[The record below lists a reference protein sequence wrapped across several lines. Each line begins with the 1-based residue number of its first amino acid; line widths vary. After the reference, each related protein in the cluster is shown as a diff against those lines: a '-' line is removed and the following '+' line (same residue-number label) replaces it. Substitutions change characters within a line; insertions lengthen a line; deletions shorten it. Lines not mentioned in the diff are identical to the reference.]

1 MLLAVFC
8 FTVAVI
14 PFPFTN
20 MRIWSMV
27 SAALAENTD
36 DPSST
41 RALHFIRYF
50 TIVSSVG
57 RAWCG
62 VWHGVG
68 WGAVGG
74 VLTPHQLDLGTLS
87 SSRTSPPSSLP
98 APSPPPQLTW
108 NLFPI
113 TYFTSIDGWLPV
125 DVIEPLW
132 AALDW

>member
-50 TIVSSVG
+50 TIVSSAG
-57 RAWCG
+57 RTWCG

-68 WGAVGG
+68 WGREVGAQ
-74 VLTPHQLDLGTLS
+74 PHQQLDLGTLS

-98 APSPPPQLTW
+98 PLPSADL
-108 NLFPI
+108 
-113 TYFTSIDGWLPV
+113 
-125 DVIEPLW
+125 EPLPHHV
-132 AALDW
+132 LHFH

>member
-50 TIVSSVG
+50 PLVSSVG
-57 RAWCG
+57 CG
-62 VWHGVG
+62 MVWDVG
-68 WGAVGG
+68 REVGC
-74 VLTPHQLDLGTLS
+74 
-87 SSRTSPPSSLP
+87 SPP
-98 APSPPPQLTW
+98 
-108 NLFPI
+108 
-113 TYFTSIDGWLPV
+113 TSWT
-125 DVIEPLW
+125 
-132 AALDW
+132 